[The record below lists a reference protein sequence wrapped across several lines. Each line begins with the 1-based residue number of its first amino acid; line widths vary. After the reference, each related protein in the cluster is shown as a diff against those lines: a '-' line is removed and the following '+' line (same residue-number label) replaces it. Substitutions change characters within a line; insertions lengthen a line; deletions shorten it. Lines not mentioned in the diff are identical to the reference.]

1 MLPPR
6 ELTKRETNQIL
17 PPNQNTLAGGG
28 SKRAGWLRCA
38 GGAAQT
44 NIEVWPELGTFV
56 RAECGSRLIGSVCWV
71 ADGIAR
77 RPNSHQGLPRCATRR
92 IKGCCAVEL
101 GSATV
106 LVHIRQRGTSAPDIF
121 GVAAGRITAY
131 CGRSILCQRQGIS
144 FLKPRGRAKDSQ
156 GFHQILIDAGAR
168 GLRYWRM
175 RRFVPTVWTRM
186 ASSEMR
192 SLPMCVDARH
202 PTFFA
207 LGDAQAPLA

>member
-1 MLPPR
+1 M
-6 ELTKRETNQIL
+6 
-17 PPNQNTLAGGG
+17 
-28 SKRAGWLRCA
+28 
-38 GGAAQT
+38 
-44 NIEVWPELGTFV
+44 
-56 RAECGSRLIGSVCWV
+56 
-71 ADGIAR
+71 
-77 RPNSHQGLPRCATRR
+77 
-92 IKGCCAVEL
+92 
-101 GSATV
+101 
-106 LVHIRQRGTSAPDIF
+106 PDIF

-131 CGRSILCQRQGIS
+131 CDRSILCQRQGIS